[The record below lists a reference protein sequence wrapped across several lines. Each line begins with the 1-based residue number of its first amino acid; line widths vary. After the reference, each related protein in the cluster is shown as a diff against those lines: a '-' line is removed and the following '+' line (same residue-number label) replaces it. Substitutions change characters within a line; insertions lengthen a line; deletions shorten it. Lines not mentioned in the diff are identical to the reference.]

1 MSRLASRKNILEKTE
16 EDKHET
22 LPMLATQDTMT
33 TCYFSRRCYI
43 PQLVLVITDDVC
55 LNTKDSLL
63 VGSKGDTVL
72 YRLVM
77 SLYLYINNGII
88 YLKKRRYLD

>member
-1 MSRLASRKNILEKTE
+1 MSRWASHKNILEKTE
-16 EDKHET
+16 GDKHET

-33 TCYFSRRCYI
+33 ICYFSRRCYI

-72 YRLVM
+72 CRLVM

-88 YLKKRRYLD
+88 YIKKRRYLD

>member
-43 PQLVLVITDDVC
+43 PQLELVITDDVC

-63 VGSKGDTVL
+63 VGSKGVTVL
-72 YRLVM
+72 CRLVM